1 MASYQFLIVYIA
13 TGNASNNSRSN
24 LQAIYFTID
33 NLLNTSAIMSA
44 FHITDQDLQKE
55 ESRFGSKNADVSAMK
70 VRYFPPLV
78 SYNKDY
84 RVY

>member
-1 MASYQFLIVYIA
+1 MP
-13 TGNASNNSRSN
+13 R
-24 LQAIYFTID
+24 TIHD
-33 NLLNTSAIMSA
+33 QIFKLSTLLLNLLNTSAIMSA